1 MTAKAAAAGLAALDA
16 VDRAAFW
23 VLAVVMGAMVALVS
37 IQVLLR
43 YAFQS
48 SIDWADDVSRLLFVA
63 SIFIAV
69 PLAVKEG
76 AHIGIDA
83 LVEKLP
89 PLWQRW
95 LARFAAAVTI
105 VLMVVVCYQA
115 AVLVVDQ
122 WDENLPTIDI
132 SSALFLVPVCWGAF
146 HSALHLVP
154 FLFSGQPLSAGRVE

>member
-1 MTAKAAAAGLAALDA
+1 MARESEPAALRALAAL
-16 VDRAAFW
+16 DRAAFW
-23 VLAVVMGAMVALVS
+23 VVTVVMGAMVALVS

-63 SIFIAV
+63 SIFLAI
-69 PLAVKEG
+69 PLGVKEG

-89 PLWQRW
+89 AVGQRW
-95 LARFAAAVTI
+95 LARIAAALTI
-105 VLMVVVCYQA
+105 VLMAVVCYQA
-115 AVLVVDQ
+115 AVLVIDQ

-146 HSALHLVP
+146 HSILHLVP
-154 FLFSGQPLSAGRVE
+154 FLFSGRPLSAGRIE

>member
-1 MTAKAAAAGLAALDA
+1 MTRRNESAGALALAAI
-16 VDRAAFW
+16 DRGAFW
-23 VLAVVMGAMVALVS
+23 VTAVVMGAMVALVS
-37 IQVLLR
+37 VQVLLR
-43 YAFQS
+43 YAFQN
-48 SIDWADDVSRLLFVA
+48 SIDWADDVSRLLFVT
-63 SIFIAV
+63 SIFVAV

-89 PLWQRW
+89 EAGRQW
-95 LARFAAAVTI
+95 LARIAAALTI
-105 VLMVVVCYQA
+105 VLMAVVCYQA

-146 HSALHLVP
+146 HSVLHLLPYV
-154 FLFSGQPLSAGRVE
+154 FSGARLSAGEVE